1 MKITIFTGSSFRH
14 KFLVNSLI
22 NHKLYIICEDK
33 KNFSFVKSKFF
44 EKHKIVSDYFK
55 KITKSEINLFTKSRL
70 KKNKIIKYKK
80 IKYNS
85 LSSVKLKDIKDYLDS
100 DLYIV
105 FGSSYIKGPLLNFL
119 VKNKCINIHM
129 GVSPYYRGSNC
140 NFWAIID
147 KNYHL
152 VGSTIHRISKGL
164 DDGDILYHSMV
175 DPFDDPVDYS
185 MAAIKSAVKSLT
197 MKINDE
203 SILKL
208 KPIKQKKKLEIR
220 YAKNKDLSTEIFNQY
235 PKKIKSK
242 KINKKLLINPYVLMR
257 KHIYD

>member
-1 MKITIFTGSSFRH
+1 MKITIFTGSSYRH
-14 KFLVNSLI
+14 KFLVNSLT
-22 NHKLYIICEDK
+22 NHKLHVICEDK
-33 KNFSFVKSKFF
+33 KNFSFVNSKFF
-44 EKHKIVSDYFK
+44 ENQKIISNYFK
-55 KITKSEINLFTKSRL
+55 KITKSEINLFTKLRL
-70 KKNKIIKYKK
+70 NKKKIFKYKK

-85 LSSVKLKDIKDYLDS
+85 LSSIKLESLKDYLDS

-140 NFWAIID
+140 NFWATID
-147 KNYHL
+147 QNYNL

-175 DPFDDPVDYS
+175 DPIDDPVDYS
-185 MAAIKSAVKSLT
+185 MAAIKSAVISLS
-197 MKINDE
+197 MKINDK
-203 SILKL
+203 SIFKL
-208 KPIKQKKKLEIR
+208 KSKKQKKKLEIR
-220 YAKNKDLSTEIFNQY
+220 YTKNKDLISKVFNLY
-235 PKKIKSK
+235 PKKIKLK
-242 KINKKLLINPYVLMR
+242 KINKKLLINPYVLMK